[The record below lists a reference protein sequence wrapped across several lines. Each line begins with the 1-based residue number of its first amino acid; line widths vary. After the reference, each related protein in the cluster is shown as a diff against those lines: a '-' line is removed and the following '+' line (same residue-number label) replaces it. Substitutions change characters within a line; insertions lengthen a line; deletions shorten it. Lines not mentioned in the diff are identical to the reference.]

1 LINKPLAMC
10 KELPTSKAAAA
21 LLHRVL
27 ATQSP
32 KRFRYQ
38 QLVIVT
44 MASHWLREAVLHLL
58 QTILLTALVFL
69 LSPSS
74 SAGEFTTSNHTAVPV
89 ACLPDQASALLR
101 LKGSFS
107 TSSSSISAFRSWK
120 VGTDCCRWVGVQ
132 CGDSDARVTS
142 LDLGERGL
150 ESGGLDPAL
159 FRLSSLKH
167 LNLAYNDFNGSQLP
181 SSGFERLV
189 RLLWPGAERH
199 R

>member
-1 LINKPLAMC
+1 MITEAILINKPLAMC

-38 QLVIVT
+38 QPVIVT

-74 SAGEFTTSNHTAVPV
+74 SAGEFTTSNRTAVPV
-89 ACLPDQASALLR
+89 ACLPERIFHHLQLLHLR
-101 LKGSFS
+101 LPFVEG
-107 TSSSSISAFRSWK
+107 RH
-120 VGTDCCRWVGVQ
+120 G
-132 CGDSDARVTS
+132 
-142 LDLGERGL
+142 LLPLGGR
-150 ESGGLDPAL
+150 PVR
-159 FRLSSLKH
+159 RLRRPR
-167 LNLAYNDFNGSQLP
+167 DFP
-181 SSGFERLV
+181 R
-189 RLLWPGAERH
+189 PG
-199 R
+199 